1 MIEASSS
8 DIHRLLDHSLL
19 KPTLTLAELES
30 GCREA
35 VQLGVAS
42 VCILP
47 YFVERCAALLAGS
60 STLPT
65 TTLAFPHGALPL
77 SAKLSELGSA
87 LDAGAREIDVVANL
101 SLVASREFGP
111 VEREIHELT
120 RACHDRGAR
129 IKVIFE
135 TCYLE
140 QDQKI
145 ALCEMCGAA
154 GVDWVKTSTGFGS
167 GGATPEDVSLL
178 RKHTPESVQ
187 VKASGGIRALASVL
201 VYRDLGATRIGTSA
215 SREILQAARV
225 RLGRT
230 RR

>member
-1 MIEASSS
+1 MTEPSLSAIQS
-8 DIHRLLDHSLL
+8 LLDHSLL
-19 KPTLTLAELES
+19 KPTLTVAELEA

-35 VQLGVAS
+35 VLLGVAS

-65 TTLAFPHGALPL
+65 TTLGFPHGALPL

-87 LDAGAREIDVVANL
+87 LDAGAREIDVVVNL

-111 VEREIHELT
+111 VEREVRELS

-145 ALCEMCGAA
+145 ALCEICGAA
-154 GVDWVKTSTGFGS
+154 GVDWVKTSTGFGA
-167 GGATPEDVSLL
+167 GGATPEDIRLL
-178 RKHTPESVQ
+178 REHSPETVQ
-187 VKASGGIRALASVL
+187 VKASGGIRDLASVL

-215 SREILQAARV
+215 SREILQAARA
-225 RLGRT
+225 RFG
-230 RR
+230 